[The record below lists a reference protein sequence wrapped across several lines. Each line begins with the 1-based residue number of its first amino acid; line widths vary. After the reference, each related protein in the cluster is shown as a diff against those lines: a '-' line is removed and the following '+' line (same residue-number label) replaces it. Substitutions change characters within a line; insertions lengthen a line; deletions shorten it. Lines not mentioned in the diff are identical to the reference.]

1 MDTAEE
7 VRMNLASLQR
17 IDPYII
23 RIKESASQ
31 VALYKYSSTQEWE
44 KTETEGT
51 LFVYER
57 KCEPTYGF
65 LILNRLSTNNWI
77 QPISSEIDSQLQA
90 PFLLYKTKDAV
101 IFGIWFYEK
110 EKCELVSK
118 CIDRLVKDTE
128 KRMNQRNKALNSSSE
143 GKKGTDLSSLLSN
156 AASKGKSRSE
166 DEGKVITSM
175 KTTKESPSG
184 GEKLLR
190 LLASGTGVTNEAA
203 KSPVSQTLKNMPL
216 NFAQVTA
223 GGRKGHQNGT
233 KVGNEMLNKNGTP
246 STYKNVRSRQE
257 SNNFS
262 DDIYTEEDIKIM
274 AGEKSPVPERK
285 DPLVTPSTGSVA
297 QFFAQAQAQQEQEDV
312 SAEDKKPELDMKNR
326 AGIEPSVNMIHPPGA
341 VVTGGPPGIR
351 LPNPVTNAPIQG
363 IVPMVPGVPG
373 MALLP
378 QQPGAPPIMVPI
390 IPSTGAHLM
399 AQQQQ
404 IRMAVAHA
412 QAAAAAQ
419 TARAQHGHLPAA
431 IHGII
436 PNVDNSVSDELMNN
450 QHEANSPQLPALQSL
465 LSNPAVMSVESLERA
480 HREESKTPPSNQR
493 NVTGSNEMPP
503 IPSKATSATELESD
517 LKNKL
522 NISKSEH
529 LRQKNMDNHSY
540 AGAAKSP
547 NKRTQKGKVTHEP
560 EDKSEKTANK
570 TPNKKQNAKHE
581 TFESEEVQLLSPM
594 VFAQPVNGHL
604 SSSMNN
610 ESSVLATNYGEV
622 TPLTKSQLSQAL
634 QHLLKTDPSFVGKL
648 HAAYVDSLNH
658 KLN

>member
-90 PFLLYKTKDAV
+90 PFLLYKTKDDDITMLEFDEDEMCER
-101 IFGIWFYEK
+101 IFIAIDKIRELISRDKNESSYVSTESNFENIDEEIK
-110 EKCELVSK
+110 NCEETKSK
-118 CIDRLVKDTE
+118 
-128 KRMNQRNKALNSSSE
+128 SSSSPNIE
-143 GKKGTDLSSLLSN
+143 TIN
-156 AASKGKSRSE
+156 
-166 DEGKVITSM
+166 I
-175 KTTKESPSG
+175 TKENIS
-184 GEKLLR
+184 
-190 LLASGTGVTNEAA
+190 
-203 KSPVSQTLKNMPL
+203 
-216 NFAQVTA
+216 
-223 GGRKGHQNGT
+223 
-233 KVGNEMLNKNGTP
+233 
-246 STYKNVRSRQE
+246 
-257 SNNFS
+257 S

-274 AGEKSPVPERK
+274 TGEKSPLPERK

-326 AGIEPSVNMIHPPGA
+326 SGIEPSVNMIHPPGA

-351 LPNPVTNAPIQG
+351 LPNAVTNAPIQG

-419 TARAQHGHLPAA
+419 TARAQHGHLPGA

-450 QHEANSPQLPALQSL
+450 QHGANSPQLPALQSL
-465 LSNPAVMSVESLERA
+465 LSNPGVMSVESLERA

-493 NVTGSNEMPP
+493 NVTGLNEMPP

-529 LRQKNMDNHSY
+529 IRQKNMDNHSY

-547 NKRTQKGKVTHEP
+547 NKRTQKEEIKI
-560 EDKSEKTANK
+560 EKMSA
-570 TPNKKQNAKHE
+570 QWQSA
-581 TFESEEVQLLSPM
+581 LPM
-594 VFAQPVNGHL
+594 IDVI
-604 SSSMNN
+604 
-610 ESSVLATNYGEV
+610 
-622 TPLTKSQLSQAL
+622 
-634 QHLLKTDPSFVGKL
+634 
-648 HAAYVDSLNH
+648 
-658 KLN
+658 

>member
-90 PFLLYKTKDAV
+90 PFLLYKTKDDDITMLEFDEDEICER
-101 IFGIWFYEK
+101 IFTAIDKIRESICKDKNESCNVSTESNFENID
-110 EKCELVSK
+110 EEINNCE
-118 CIDRLVKDTE
+118 E
-128 KRMNQRNKALNSSSE
+128 P
-143 GKKGTDLSSLLSN
+143 
-156 AASKGKSRSE
+156 KSRSCSSPKIE
-166 DEGKVITSM
+166 TTNSM
-175 KTTKESPSG
+175 KD
-184 GEKLLR
+184 
-190 LLASGTGVTNEAA
+190 N
-203 KSPVSQTLKNMPL
+203 KS
-216 NFAQVTA
+216 
-223 GGRKGHQNGT
+223 
-233 KVGNEMLNKNGTP
+233 
-246 STYKNVRSRQE
+246 
-257 SNNFS
+257 S

-274 AGEKSPVPERK
+274 TGEKSPVPERK
-285 DPLVTPSTGSVA
+285 DPMVTPSTGSVA

-326 AGIEPSVNMIHPPGA
+326 SGIEPSVNMIHPPGA

-351 LPNPVTNAPIQG
+351 LPNPVPNAPIQG

-450 QHEANSPQLPALQSL
+450 QHEANSPQLPALQTL

-522 NISKSEH
+522 NISKSEN

-547 NKRTQKGKVTHEP
+547 NKRTQKEEIKIE
-560 EDKSEKTANK
+560 KSVSTTAVGSSIDRCNI
-570 TPNKKQNAKHE
+570 N
-581 TFESEEVQLLSPM
+581 ESIWSS
-594 VFAQPVNGHL
+594 N
-604 SSSMNN
+604 SSMKN
-610 ESSVLATNYGEV
+610 ELKK
-622 TPLTKSQLSQAL
+622 PLTKDQLSQAIK
-634 QHLLKTDPSFVGKL
+634 HLLRTDRTFVVKL
-648 HAAYVDSLNH
+648 HNAYAESLKCKTNEQKMYSYQH
-658 KLN
+658 E